1 MDFVATSW
9 PTKFAAEE
17 PTFPKLASLKSS
29 QQAEIEAALKKRKGV
44 FCICVFWFFGF
55 GGLVVFCFFFF
66 FCNKLTGLVLKG
78 MQALYVIFHR
88 DHSCTAGHRPN

>member
-29 QQAEIEAALKKRKGV
+29 QQAEIEAALKKGKGFFAYV
-44 FCICVFWFFGF
+44 CFGSLGLGVWWFF
-55 GGLVVFCFFFF
+55 VFFF